1 MLRAMTN
8 HSGVAALELTG
19 LTKRFGPIVAVN
31 NIDLTVEPG
40 EVVALLGPNGAGKS
54 TAVDM
59 ILGLA
64 PPNEGLVRVWGRKP
78 VDACRAG
85 EVGALQQTGGLLG
98 YVSVRELI
106 DTMRRISPHPLPL
119 PEIVDTARIDDIID
133 SRADRLSGGQ
143 TQRVRFALAIAGNPD
158 LLILDE
164 PTVAMDV
171 TTRRTFW
178 TAMREWTDRG
188 RTVVFATHYLEEA
201 DAYADR
207 VVLMARGRIVADGS
221 TAEIK
226 AAVAGRT
233 IRAVVPGA
241 DEKDLRAMSGVAA
254 VERRGDA
261 VALRCPDSDRALRAL
276 LSAYPDVHDIEI
288 VSAGLEEA
296 FLALTEDGA
305 GPFDADV
312 PTLNQSEVRS

>member
-1 MLRAMTN
+1 MSQRTNTPALVLSGLR
-8 HSGVAALELTG
+8 
-19 LTKRFGPIVAVN
+19 KRFGHIVAVDG
-31 NIDLTVEPG
+31 IDLTIRAG

-64 PPNEGLVRVWGRKP
+64 PPDGGTVRVWGRKP
-78 VDACRAG
+78 ADACRAG

-98 YVSVRELI
+98 YVTVRELI
-106 DTMRRISPHPLPL
+106 DVMRRISPHPLPL
-119 PEIVDTARIDDIID
+119 DEVIDTAKVGEIADQ
-133 SRADRLSGGQ
+133 RADRLSGGQ

-171 TTRRTFW
+171 ATRRAFW
-178 TAMREWTDRG
+178 SAMRTWTDRG

-207 VVLMARGRIVADGS
+207 VVLMAHGRIVADGS

-226 AAVAGRT
+226 AAVGGRT

-241 DEKDLRAMSGVAA
+241 RETDLEALPGVAE
-254 VERRGDA
+254 VQMRTDA
-261 VALRCPDSDRALRAL
+261 VALRCTDSDRALRAL
-276 LSAYPDVHDIEI
+276 LAEHPDAHDIEI
-288 VSAGLEEA
+288 VSAGLEDA
-296 FLALTEDGA
+296 FLALTDDPA
-305 GPFDADV
+305 V
-312 PTLNQSEVRS
+312 PATTGTPLLSLNPEVLS

>member
-1 MLRAMTN
+1 
-8 HSGVAALELTG
+8 
-19 LTKRFGPIVAVN
+19 
-31 NIDLTVEPG
+31 IDLTIRAG

-64 PPNEGLVRVWGRKP
+64 PPDEGTVRVWGRKP
-78 VDACRAG
+78 ADACRAG

-98 YVSVRELI
+98 YVTVRELI
-106 DTMRRISPHPLPL
+106 DVMRRISSHPLPL
-119 PEIVDTARIDDIID
+119 DEVIDTAKVGEIADQ
-133 SRADRLSGGQ
+133 RADRLSGGQ

-171 TTRRTFW
+171 ATRRAFW
-178 TAMREWTDRG
+178 SAMRTWTDRG

-207 VVLMARGRIVADGS
+207 VVLMAHGRIVADGS

-226 AAVAGRT
+226 AAVGGRT

-241 DEKDLRAMSGVAA
+241 READLEALPGVAE
-254 VERRGDA
+254 VQIRTDA
-261 VALRCPDSDRALRAL
+261 VALRCTDSDRALRVL
-276 LSAYPDVHDIEI
+276 LDEHPDTYDIEI
-288 VSAGLEEA
+288 VSAGLEDA
-296 FLALTEDGA
+296 FLALTDDPA
-305 GPFDADV
+305 V
-312 PTLNQSEVRS
+312 PATTGTPLLSPNPEVLS

>member
-1 MLRAMTN
+1 MSQRTNIPALVLSGLR
-8 HSGVAALELTG
+8 
-19 LTKRFGPIVAVN
+19 KRFGHIMAVDG
-31 NIDLTVEPG
+31 IDLTIRAG

-64 PPNEGLVRVWGRKP
+64 PPDDGSVAVWGRKP
-78 VDACRAG
+78 ADACTAG
-85 EVGALQQTGGLLG
+85 EVGALLQTGGLLG
-98 YVSVRELI
+98 AVTVRELI
-106 DTMRRISPHPLPL
+106 QVMRRISPHPLPL
-119 PEIVDTARIDDIID
+119 DEVVATARVGDIAD

-171 TTRRTFW
+171 ATRRAFW
-178 TAMREWTDRG
+178 AAMREWTDRG
-188 RTVVFATHYLEEA
+188 RTVLFATHYLEEA

-207 VVLMARGRIVADGS
+207 VVLMAHGRIVADGS

-226 AAVAGRT
+226 AAVGGRT

-241 DEKDLRAMSGVAA
+241 REAELAALPGVAE
-254 VERRGDA
+254 VQMRTDA
-261 VALRCPDSDRALRAL
+261 VALRCTDSDRALRAL
-276 LSAYPDVHDIEI
+276 LAEHPDVHDIEI
-288 VSAGLEEA
+288 VSAGLEDA
-296 FLALTEDGA
+296 FLALTDDPVEPA
-305 GPFDADV
+305 APPAAI
-312 PTLNQSEVRS
+312 PSPEVLS